1 MLNTQMIHYC
11 RRLPETDDESKPYR
25 YVRTFTE
32 TVTPRL
38 VSEMEKD
45 ELQAFINELLG
56 AKGLDNTI
64 TESKTN

>member
-1 MLNTQMIHYC
+1 
-11 RRLPETDDESKPYR
+11 
-25 YVRTFTE
+25 
-32 TVTPRL
+32 
-38 VSEMEKD
+38 MEKD